1 MWSADF
7 ADRLESWSDLRTRV
21 QSLDLES
28 ALTAINAWWFGT
40 PWQPYYL
47 HWDDQATWPDPWQLL
62 SDNVFCEVAR
72 GLGILYTLSMID
84 HPEIASADLVLTD
97 DGYNLVLVNKEI
109 YILNWNKDTI
119 LNTHQVGKVKKRLTQ
134 EQVKKQYS

>member
-1 MWSADF
+1 MWYQDF
-7 ADRLESWSDLRTRV
+7 SDRLGDWSDLRTSV
-21 QSLDLES
+21 QNLPLEQ
-28 ALTAINAWWFGT
+28 ALQTINEWWFNS
-40 PWQPYYL
+40 PWQSYYL
-47 HWDDQATWPDPWQLL
+47 HWDDLPSWPDPWQLL

-119 LNTHQVGKVKKRLTQ
+119 VNTHQVGKVKKRLTQ